1 MNEKFCRIQEKSD
14 FVRVR
19 GEFELTEF
27 ALTGFC
33 CTTLHP
39 SKRGRKTQSLFISHL
54 YSLKFKY
61 AVCGGATRA
70 ALIYKKIRM

>member
-1 MNEKFCRIQEKSD
+1 MNEKFGRNLEKSD
-14 FVRVR
+14 FVRVS

-27 ALTGFC
+27 ALEGFC

-39 SKRGRKTQSLFISHL
+39 NKWGKRTQSLFIPHL

-61 AVCGGATRA
+61 AVCSGATMA
-70 ALIYKKIRM
+70 ALTYEKIRM

>member
-1 MNEKFCRIQEKSD
+1 MNEKFGRNLEKSD
-14 FVRVR
+14 FVRVS
-19 GEFELTEF
+19 GEFELNEF
-27 ALTGFC
+27 ALEGFY

-39 SKRGRKTQSLFISHL
+39 SKRGKRTQSLFISHL

-70 ALIYKKIRM
+70 TSTS